1 MGLTPI
7 TKGYTGKITIGGN
20 PALLTSYSLVMNS
33 NMIKS
38 NASINVKDTSGFT
51 RLLLSPIH
59 DCQNY
64 QLSVSIELNTSVL
77 SFLITQLTQYYF
89 KNKITVVF
97 TDNNF
102 TITLSGYITNFSLSV
117 DNDSAGVASFTLISY
132 EETIGFTTSVFS
144 LQTSGLAPA
153 GIKGNSLLPYYG
165 WGVQLGSNSTLPVQ
179 NFSLNFSHVLTP
191 KFGCIASSSVS
202 SPMAYVFS
210 IPSVTYQVTFILVN
224 SNTLSLNS
232 NYDLTI
238 KYKNSHKII
247 LKECYSQSYNVSC
260 GNSGSVNT
268 ASISGTVFGKITEK
282 EEKK

>member
-7 TKGYTGKITIGGN
+7 TKGYTGKITIGEKN
-20 PALLTSYSLVMNS
+20 ALLTSYSLVMNS

-64 QLSVSIELNTSVL
+64 QLSVSIELNASVL
-77 SFLITQLTQYYF
+77 SFLITQLTKYF

-102 TITLSGYITNFSLSV
+102 TISLSGYITNFSLSV

-132 EETIGFTTSVFS
+132 EETIGFTTTAFS
-144 LQTSGLAPA
+144 LQASGSVSTD
-153 GIKGNSLLPYYG
+153 IKGNSLLPYYG
-165 WGVQLGSNSTLPVQ
+165 WGVQLGSDTLPVQ